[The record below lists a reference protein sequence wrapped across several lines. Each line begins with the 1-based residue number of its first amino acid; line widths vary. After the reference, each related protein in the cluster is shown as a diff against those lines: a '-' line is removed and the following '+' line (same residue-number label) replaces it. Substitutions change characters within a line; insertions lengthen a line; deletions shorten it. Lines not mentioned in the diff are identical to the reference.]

1 MQKRL
6 KMKKKLNVF
15 SGINLVGNVKIA
27 LRALR
32 SNMLRSSL
40 TVLGIVIGVA
50 AVVALLSIGKG
61 ATANI
66 TDRVASMGSNLIT
79 ISTQM
84 RFGPGGSSSDSSSL
98 LYSDYEQISS
108 TISGIRSVVPVYSGQ
123 EQISSSTRSSRYS
136 ITGVT
141 ADYLDVR
148 SYTIGQGRF
157 ISEEDIASDKQVVVL
172 GSQVADDIFDGL
184 SPLGRKLTINGKEF
198 TVVGVFEESG
208 SSTGMSSGDDVVLI
222 PLSTAYDKIFGTTA
236 MSNGQRTV
244 SSILISASSS
254 DVVDQVISDVEL
266 LLRSNHKLTL
276 TETLPFSVSS
286 QAQALETLSTV
297 SSTLT
302 AFLGAIAAI
311 SLIVGGI
318 GIMNIE
324 LVSVT
329 ERTREIG
336 LRKAVGATQR
346 VILTQFLIETMT
358 LAVMGGVLGILLG
371 SAIAETFTLLGV
383 ITAKITADTLLLA
396 FFSAAI
402 IGLFFG
408 IYPAYQASKL
418 RPIVALRYE

>member
-1 MQKRL
+1 MNIL
-6 KMKKKLNVF
+6 
-15 SGINLVGNVKIA
+15 GNVKIA

-32 SNMLRSSL
+32 ANMLRSSL

-50 AVVALLSIGKG
+50 AVVALLSIGRG

-84 RFGPGGSSSDSSSL
+84 RFGPGGGSGTSTTL
-98 LYSDYEQISS
+98 LYSDFESIQENVKNIAD
-108 TISGIRSVVPVYSGQ
+108 IVPIY
-123 EQISSSTRSSRYS
+123 STRAQVASTSRTSSYTVS
-136 ITGVT
+136 GVT
-141 ADYLDVR
+141 PNYTDVR
-148 SYTIGQGRF
+148 SYDIAKGRF
-157 ISEEDIASDKQVVVL
+157 ISEEDYLANSSVTVI
-172 GSQVADDIFDGL
+172 GSQVATDLFEGL
-184 SPLGRKLTINGKEF
+184 NALGRSIKINNRDFKII
-198 TVVGVFEESG
+198 GVLAESG
-208 SSTGMSSGDDVVLI
+208 SGGMTSGDDVVLI
-222 PLSTAYDKIFGTTA
+222 PLSTGYSKIFGSSA
-236 MSNGQRTV
+236 LQNGKQTLSTV
-244 SSILISASSS
+244 MISAASS
-254 DVVDQVISDVEL
+254 DKVDTVISDVEL
-266 LLRSNHKLTL
+266 VLRSNHKLTL
-276 TETLPFSVSS
+276 SDDLGFTVAS
-286 QAQALETLSTV
+286 QAQALEALSTV

-311 SLIVGGI
+311 SLLVGGI

-346 VILTQFLIETMT
+346 IILTQFLIETMV

-371 SAIAETFTLLGV
+371 VAIAMVVTWLGL
-383 ITAKITADTLLLA
+383 ITAKITADVIMLA

-418 RPIVALRYE
+418 RPIEALRYE

>member
-1 MQKRL
+1 
-6 KMKKKLNVF
+6 
-15 SGINLVGNVKIA
+15 
-27 LRALR
+27 
-32 SNMLRSSL
+32 
-40 TVLGIVIGVA
+40 
-50 AVVALLSIGKG
+50 
-61 ATANI
+61 
-66 TDRVASMGSNLIT
+66 
-79 ISTQM
+79 
-84 RFGPGGSSSDSSSL
+84 
-98 LYSDYEQISS
+98 
-108 TISGIRSVVPVYSGQ
+108 
-123 EQISSSTRSSRYS
+123 
-136 ITGVT
+136 
-141 ADYLDVR
+141 
-148 SYTIGQGRF
+148 
-157 ISEEDIASDKQVVVL
+157 
-172 GSQVADDIFDGL
+172 
-184 SPLGRKLTINGKEF
+184 
-198 TVVGVFEESG
+198 
-208 SSTGMSSGDDVVLI
+208 
-222 PLSTAYDKIFGTTA
+222 
-236 MSNGQRTV
+236 
-244 SSILISASSS
+244 
-254 DVVDQVISDVEL
+254 VEL